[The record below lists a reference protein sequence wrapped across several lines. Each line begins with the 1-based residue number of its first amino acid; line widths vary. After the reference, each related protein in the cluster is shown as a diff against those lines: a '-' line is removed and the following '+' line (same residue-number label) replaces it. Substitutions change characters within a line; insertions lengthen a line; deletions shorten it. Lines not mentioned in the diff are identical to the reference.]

1 MRAIAASVLFFE
13 ALVVALAIPVAIT
26 LQDADPAL
34 AGLGGGLL
42 ALSCLVVAGL
52 LRRPYG
58 YRMGWVLQGFVVASG
73 FVVPAMFFLGGLFA
87 VLWAVGLRVGRKGEE
102 VQARLVEE
110 AEAAAAAEPVPPE
123 ARDPAEPG

>member
-26 LQDADPAL
+26 LQDTDPL
-34 AGLGGGLL
+34 VAGLGGGLL
-42 ALSCLVVAGL
+42 ALACLVVAGL

-58 YRMGWVLQGFVVASG
+58 YQLGWVLQGFVVASG

-87 VLWAVGLRVGRKGEE
+87 LLWAVGLRVGRKGEE
-102 VQARLVEE
+102 VQARLAAE
-110 AEAAAAAEPVPPE
+110 AEAAAPPE
-123 ARDPAEPG
+123 PDDVAEPG